1 MQKTKIAVSSMR
13 YCPILN
19 PNNCERFGTIA
30 NGLSIGSRVIAG
42 KPYWSKIWQSNICQV
57 KPTRGRNQHFV
68 KYQNLQFEEDC
79 FRGSRRSC
87 VDCKKSCPSRSE
99 MLKNKETINLFDTTQ

>member
-19 PNNCERFGTIA
+19 PNNSERLGTIA

-42 KPYWSKIWQSNICQV
+42 KPYWSKTWQSNVCDVRPI
-57 KPTRGRNQHFV
+57 RGRNKHFV

-79 FRGSRRSC
+79 FRGSRKSC
-87 VDCKKSCPSRSE
+87 IDCKKSCPSRSE